1 MSKNSVFSGLPV
13 PRDTG
18 PWGDAQQAS
27 RWTTMNKNTYVN
39 KSVSD
44 EAGVRQSPPHAESAI
59 GVWDVV
65 VSSKYKCEKCLN
77 DAVSLVLW
85 DGYIEYL
92 EYPLL
97 CRYCDGPREF
107 ASAVKTIAEKVKNQ
121 EDFYRLV
128 EKLLSFARKDTQEE
142 EVGEE

>member
-1 MSKNSVFSGLPV
+1 MSKNNVFPFFGLPV
-13 PRDTG
+13 PRARV
-18 PWGDAQQAS
+18 PWGDARGAS

-107 ASAVKTIAEKVKNQ
+107 ANAVRTIAEKVKNQ
-121 EDFYRLV
+121 ENFYYL
-128 EKLLSFARKDTQEE
+128 EGKLLSFARKEVVEE
-142 EVGEE
+142 